1 MCTLAAKKI
10 NDSFL
15 IFKTRDLERK
25 AKTRVVRE
33 TGLVKKL
40 LIVDEKGH
48 CEGLNEYGIG
58 IVEATLRPYPPV
70 KYSNSSTITRRLL
83 DQKDIKE
90 ALKVIEGS
98 RCSFNSILSDGKTA
112 FIVEKTP
119 DDFAVTRLRDGGVI
133 TNISLKLS
141 RKNGS
146 KLKETRLASKIRLL
160 RGRELLKDIKSL
172 NGIKKFLSDKKGYPL
187 YSICRGRESI
197 SETRCAFIYD
207 LKRRAIIFCSVSPD
221 KGKFVEYKLKP

>member
-25 AKTRVVRE
+25 AKTRVVKE
-33 TGLVKKL
+33 AGMVKKL

-48 CEGLNEYGIG
+48 CEGLNEYGLG
-58 IVEATLRPYPPV
+58 IIEATLKPYPPV
-70 KYSNSSTITRRLL
+70 KYPDSSTITRRLL
-83 DQKDIKE
+83 DKKDIKE
-90 ALKVIEGS
+90 ALEVIKKS

-119 DDFAVTRLRDGGVI
+119 DNFAVTRLKDSGVV
-133 TNISLKLS
+133 TNLSLKLS
-141 RKNGS
+141 KKNGS
-146 KLKETRLASKIRLL
+146 KLRETRLASKIRLL
-160 RGRELLKDIKSL
+160 RGREIIKGIKSL

-187 YSICRGRESI
+187 YSICRGKESI

-207 LKRRAIIFCSVSPD
+207 LERRTIIFCPVSPD
-221 KGKFVEYKLKP
+221 KGKFKAYKL